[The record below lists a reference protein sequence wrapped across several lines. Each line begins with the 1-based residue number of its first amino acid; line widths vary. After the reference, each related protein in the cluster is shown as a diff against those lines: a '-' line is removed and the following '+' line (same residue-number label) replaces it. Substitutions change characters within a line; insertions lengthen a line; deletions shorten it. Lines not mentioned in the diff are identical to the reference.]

1 MIIMTVPR
9 PGGAGPGAPSSTSIV
24 PTVVRAE
31 LADVP
36 DYRPPFGQGAV
47 RADRDGNLW
56 IRTSKQVDGRPV
68 YDVVN
73 RNGEI
78 TARVQLRPVRTS
90 AGFGPGVV
98 YMGVRDSTGVTHLE
112 RARIK

>member
-1 MIIMTVPR
+1 VK
-9 PGGAGPGAPSSTSIV
+9 ADV
-24 PTVVRAE
+24 
-31 LADVP
+31 ADVP

-56 IRTSKQVDGRPV
+56 IRTNNWVDGRPV

-73 RNGEI
+73 RRGEI
-78 TARVQLRPVRTS
+78 ADRVQLPPFRTI

-98 YMGVRDSTGVTHLE
+98 YMGVQDSTGVTHLE
-112 RARIK
+112 RARMK